1 MKRLL
6 LLLFLVAFASC
17 MGTRVVYDYDKAV
30 NFNNYVKYSYYPELN
45 SGLTQLD
52 EKRLLRVLDSTLLTK
67 GFILDEEPD
76 FYVNITSNAYRSQPQ
91 NNVGVGVGGTGR
103 NVDGG
108 ISIGL
113 PIGNSGMQ
121 RSIQFDFV
129 DVAKD
134 QLFWQ
139 AIAEQSFRDNASP
152 SVREQQLKAVVDK
165 VFKKFPPYTK

>member
-1 MKRLL
+1 MKRVLL
-6 LLLFLVAFASC
+6 LLIVIVFASC
-17 MGTRVVYDYDKAV
+17 AGTRVVYDYDETT
-30 NFNNYVKYSYYPELN
+30 NFTNYARYTYYPEME
-45 SGLTQLD
+45 SGLSQLD
-52 EKRLLRVLDSTLLTK
+52 EKRLLRVLDSTLLAK
-67 GFILDEEPD
+67 GFIMAEEPD
-76 FYVNITSNAYRSQPQ
+76 FYVNVSSSSYRTPPQ

-103 NVDGG
+103 NVGGG